1 MKRFT
6 AFLLFSAALA
16 AAACSGSDADP
27 AANGDADGNVRF
39 IARTPQAAAAAG
51 PVYAADDFR
60 ILAFRS
66 DGSNYVYLKEIPLT
80 SFAFDGKNLTGSAQ
94 LPAGDYKFLPS
105 YGLVTKGNY
114 SWPELTDAATLSDA
128 LYVTH
133 TQGSFPAVFMLN
145 TALDGVPVHTVSL
158 DGPVVT
164 VSSTLRR
171 SVSRVD
177 VLFIRADKNVD
188 GSNTEKTGDD
198 VFGPEKLG
206 RVVLTYTDANSR
218 LGLSGEKV
226 DGVFNTEHTIAAPSE
241 VLTMGTGA
249 KTVLGAEGYDYENV
263 QAGDIIAGSA
273 HLKGTYL
280 IPNADAAKTV
290 GCKMVLTS
298 GEGTTRTIALPE
310 KLPLERNKATL
321 IRIYVLGENVF
332 TTGVDFAVEVV
343 TAWDGSNVVDG
354 EID

>member
-1 MKRFT
+1 MKKFAT
-6 AFLLFSAALA
+6 LLLFTAALA
-16 AAACSGSDADP
+16 AAACSGNDADP
-27 AANGDADGNVRF
+27 ASDGAAGGNVRF
-39 IARTPQAAAAAG
+39 VASTPQAAAVAG
-51 PVYAADDFR
+51 PVYASGDFR
-60 ILAFRS
+60 ILAFRN
-66 DGSNYVYLKEIPLT
+66 DGTDYVYLKEIPLT
-80 SFAFDGKNLTGSAQ
+80 GFAFDGKTLSGTAQ

-105 YGLVTKGNY
+105 YGLVTEGNY
-114 SWPELTDAATLSDA
+114 AWPELTAATALSDA

-158 DGPVVT
+158 DSPLT

-177 VLFIRADKNVD
+177 VLFIRADKGAD
-188 GSNTEKTGDD
+188 GSKTEKEGDD

-206 RVVLTYTDANSR
+206 SVVLTYTDANSH

-226 DGVFNTEHTIAAPSE
+226 DGVFNTEHTIAEPSA
-241 VLTMGTGA
+241 VLTMGTGT
-249 KTVLGAEGYDYENV
+249 KTTLGAEGYDYENV
-263 QAGDIIAGSA
+263 QADDIIAGSA

-298 GEGTTRTIALPE
+298 GKGTTRTIDLAD
-310 KLPLERNKATL
+310 KLPVERNKATL
-321 IRIYVLGENVF
+321 IRVYVLGENVF